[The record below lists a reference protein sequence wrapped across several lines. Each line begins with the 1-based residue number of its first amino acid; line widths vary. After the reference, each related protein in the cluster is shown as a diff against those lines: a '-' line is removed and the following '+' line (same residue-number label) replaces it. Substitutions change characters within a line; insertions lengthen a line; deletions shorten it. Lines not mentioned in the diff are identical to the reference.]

1 MLFRFKLPITILCCL
16 LLLVVFKNQFLVY
29 AQNIAPDQQQTEQ
42 SQSAQN
48 QPAQSQSYYEATIT
62 GISQTQTG
70 PVATVQIT
78 SGDLKGET
86 AEVAILADPRS
97 TNSTYQKGDKVI
109 ILRTEDG
116 QGNEQLT
123 YIVDFVR
130 TPTLLTLVSL
140 FVAFVLFV
148 GRLHGF
154 LSLLGMAYSFLIIGQ
169 FVVPNII
176 AGNNAIFVAIVG
188 GILISPVTFYISHG
202 IKWKT
207 TVAIMGTVFSLLIT
221 GLLAALFVTRAKLT
235 GASSDEALFVQ
246 SMINSDINLRDLL
259 LGGMII
265 GSLGILDDITVS
277 QAAIVEKLLKTA
289 KQTSFWEIFH
299 HAMDIGKD
307 HIASLVNTLILV
319 YAGASL
325 PLFLLFYNSG
335 LSYSSALSSEIV
347 ATEVVRTLVGSIGL
361 VAAVPITTILA
372 CTVLKR
378 QIEKK

>member
-1 MLFRFKLPITILCCL
+1 MMIVFR
-16 LLLVVFKNQFLVY
+16 NQVMVY
-29 AQNIAPDQQQTEQ
+29 AQNTAPDQR
-42 SQSAQN
+42 
-48 QPAQSQSYYEATIT
+48 QPAQKQTGQTQSYYEATIT
-62 GISQTQTG
+62 GISQKETG
-70 PVATVQIT
+70 SIATVQIT
-78 SGDLKGET
+78 SGELRGEM
-86 AEVAILADPRS
+86 AEVAILPDPRS
-97 TNSTYQKGDKVI
+97 ANSTYQKGDRVI
-109 ILRTEDG
+109 ILRTEDE

-130 TPTLLTLVSL
+130 TPTLLTLIAL
-140 FVAFVLFV
+140 FVVFVLFV

-154 LSLLGMAYSFLIIGQ
+154 LSLLGMVYSFLIIGQ

-207 TVAIMGTVFSLLIT
+207 TVAIMGTVVSLLIT

-246 SMINSDINLRDLL
+246 SMISNDINLRDLL
-259 LGGMII
+259 LGGIII

-289 KQTSFWEIFH
+289 KQTSFWAIYH

-361 VAAVPITTILA
+361 VAAVPITTALA

-378 QIEKK
+378 EIEKK

>member
-1 MLFRFKLPITILCCL
+1 MRFHFKIPLAILFCILVL
-16 LLLVVFKNQFLVY
+16 IVFKNQFMVY
-29 AQNIAPDQQQTEQ
+29 AQNLAPEQQQP
-42 SQSAQN
+42 AQQ

-62 GISQTQTG
+62 GISQNQTG

-78 SGDLKGET
+78 SGDLNGKT

-97 TNSTYQKGDKVI
+97 TNSTYQKGDQVI

-130 TPTLLTLVSL
+130 TPTLLTLGAV

-207 TVAIMGTVFSLLIT
+207 TVAIMGTVVSLLIT

-235 GASSDEALFVQ
+235 GAASDEALFVQ

-299 HAMDIGKD
+299 HAMDVGKD

>member
-1 MLFRFKLPITILCCL
+1 MLFRFKILLTILFCL
-16 LLLVVFKNQFLVY
+16 LMMIVFRNQVMVY
-29 AQNIAPDQQQTEQ
+29 AQNTAPDQR
-42 SQSAQN
+42 
-48 QPAQSQSYYEATIT
+48 QPAQKQTGQTQSYYEATIT
-62 GISQTQTG
+62 GISQKETG
-70 PVATVQIT
+70 SIATVQIT
-78 SGDLKGET
+78 SGELRGEM
-86 AEVAILADPRS
+86 AEVAILPDPRS
-97 TNSTYQKGDKVI
+97 ANSTYQKGDRVI
-109 ILRTEDG
+109 ILRTEDE

-130 TPTLLTLVSL
+130 TPTLLTLIAL
-140 FVAFVLFV
+140 FVVFVLFV

-154 LSLLGMAYSFLIIGQ
+154 LSLLGMVYSFLIIGQ

-207 TVAIMGTVFSLLIT
+207 TVAIMGTVVSLLIT

-246 SMINSDINLRDLL
+246 SMISNDINLRDLL
-259 LGGMII
+259 LGGIII

-289 KQTSFWEIFH
+289 KQTSFWAIYH

-361 VAAVPITTILA
+361 VAAVPITTALA

-378 QIEKK
+378 EIEKK

>member
-1 MLFRFKLPITILCCL
+1 M
-16 LLLVVFKNQFLVY
+16 VY
-29 AQNIAPDQQQTEQ
+29 AQSSMPEQQTVEQ
-42 SQSAQN
+42 TQE
-48 QPAQSQSYYEATIT
+48 YYEASIT
-62 GISQTQTG
+62 NISQAQTG

-97 TNSTYQKGDKVI
+97 TNSTYQKGDQVI
-109 ILRTEDG
+109 ILRTKDG

-130 TPTLLTLVSL
+130 TPTLLTLVAL

-154 LSLLGMAYSFLIIGQ
+154 LSLLGMGYSFLIIGQ

-176 AGNNAIFVAIVG
+176 AGNNAVFVAIMG
-188 GILISPVTFYISHG
+188 GVLISPVTFYISHG

-207 TVAIMGTVFSLLIT
+207 TVAIMGTVVSLLIT

-235 GASSDEALFVQ
+235 GAASDEALFVQ